1 MKTFQQFIEEAANQI
16 SPITGK
22 GYLVIPPVRV
32 KDTKGMKRHIVPD
45 FGNPNYKPP
54 QASSSNKNDKVAQGE
69 TLKQGNTYLAQLAP
83 LEKENQL
90 PYKYSKYGIRTVEPS
105 MDKLKD
111 RVKRY
116 GNIQRLKDIDPRYP

>member
-1 MKTFQQFIEEAANQI
+1 VKTFKQFIEEANQI

-22 GYLVIPPVRV
+22 GWMVIPPVRV

-45 FGNPNYKPP
+45 FGSPNYKPP
-54 QASSSNKNDKVAQGE
+54 QTPQASKKYNDVAQ
-69 TLKQGNTYLAQLAP
+69 LVP
-83 LEKENQL
+83 IEKENQL

-105 MDKLKD
+105 VDKLKD

-116 GNIQRLKDIDPRYP
+116 GNLQRLKDIDPRYP

>member
-22 GYLVIPPVRV
+22 GYLVIPPVKV

-45 FGNPNYKPP
+45 FGNPNYKQP
-54 QASSSNKNDKVAQGE
+54 QASSSKKNDKVAQGE

-83 LEKENQL
+83 PKATNT
-90 PYKYSKYGIRTVEPS
+90 G
-105 MDKLKD
+105 
-111 RVKRY
+111 VK
-116 GNIQRLKDIDPRYP
+116 GDSLNTIILDNPGKRLYRLQQAVKAKGSIS